1 MASTIRLRHPV
12 AHDCLAIACLDR
24 CGGGCS
30 DELTGVIRLW
40 RFEDLTCHSLLDDA
54 SSPHDDDP
62 VAQQAHDMQVVTY
75 KQVGHAKSDLEVL
88 QQIQHHG
95 LDRNI
100 HRSRSL
106 LEYAKLGPHP
116 HAPGH
121 AHP

>member
-1 MASTIRLRHPV
+1 MEERCLAPLRLDSEAKRAARRLQQGDMASTIRLRHPV

-75 KQVGHAKSDLEVL
+75 KQVGHAKS
-88 QQIQHHG
+88 
-95 LDRNI
+95 
-100 HRSRSL
+100 
-106 LEYAKLGPHP
+106 
-116 HAPGH
+116 
-121 AHP
+121 